1 MDVFLMLLVKMGDS
15 EVEYRAPKIPYYLE
29 TKKYLQLKY
38 KLNSNELHM
47 EFYLDLLHD
56 LWNPNDSFLGVYT
69 RSKCLVVVKVS
80 HILWV
85 IDMIFCSSK
94 ILFLLIFN
102 FVDIIKSI
110 ASEYMKF
117 KRGL

>member
-56 LWNPNDSFLGVYT
+56 L
-69 RSKCLVVVKVS
+69 
-80 HILWV
+80 
-85 IDMIFCSSK
+85 
-94 ILFLLIFN
+94 
-102 FVDIIKSI
+102 
-110 ASEYMKF
+110 
-117 KRGL
+117 